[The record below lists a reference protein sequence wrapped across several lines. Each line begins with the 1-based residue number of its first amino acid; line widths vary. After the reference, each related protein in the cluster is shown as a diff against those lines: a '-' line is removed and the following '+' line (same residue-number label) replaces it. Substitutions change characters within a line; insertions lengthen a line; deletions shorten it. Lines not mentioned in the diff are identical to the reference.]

1 MTEMFPSTGK
11 AAMSLPVSGSA
22 MTRAGGEWQECGS
35 PGFLIQPLL
44 EDENAGMRT
53 WLMRLEPGAF
63 APAHGHAE
71 VEQLYILDGE
81 LYDDDAIYGVG
92 DYVVRAAGAEHIS
105 GSREGATVLVVY
117 SRTEQLS

>member
-1 MTEMFPSTGK
+1 MTELFASTGQ
-11 AAMSLPVSGSA
+11 AAMSLP
-22 MTRAGGEWQECGS
+22 RAGSTMARAGREWQECGS

-44 EDENAGMRT
+44 EDEGAGLRT
-53 WLMRLEPGAF
+53 WLMKVEPGAF
-63 APAHGHAE
+63 ASAHSHAE

-81 LYDDDAIYGVG
+81 LYDDDASYGVG

-117 SRTEQLS
+117 SRVERLS